1 MRNVGVMGVPL
12 DLGGSHRGVGLGTRS
27 IRIAGLGEALAALGH
42 KVHDWG
48 DIDTPLPETLDEGSS
63 RHKYLA
69 EIAEACRQTKVR
81 ARLMLEAGH
90 FPVFLGGDHSISIG
104 TIAAVS
110 AYQQSR
116 GRRLGLI
123 WFDAHGDF
131 NTPESTL
138 SGNIH
143 GMPLAVVTG
152 EGHPELLGI
161 GEGSAPMVRPQDAAL
176 IGIRDVD
183 GPEAERLRASKVNI
197 YTMRDIDE
205 RGIKDVVQEA
215 LARVSAHTDS
225 VHCSFDMDFV
235 DPEVSPGVGTRA
247 SGGPDR
253 REAHLAMELVADS
266 KLVGSLDMVEVNPVF
281 DERNRTSLFAVDLIL
296 SALGKRI
303 L

>member
-27 IRIAGLGEALAALGH
+27 IRIAGLGEAITALGH

-48 DIDTPLPETLDEGSS
+48 DVDTPLPETLDEGSS
-63 RHKYLA
+63 RHKYLP
-69 EIAEACRQTKVR
+69 EITEACRQTKVR

-110 AYQQSR
+110 AYQQAR

-131 NTPESTL
+131 NTPDSTL

-152 EGHPELLGI
+152 EGHPDLLGI
-161 GEGSAPMVRPQDAAL
+161 GEGQGPMVRPQDVAL
-176 IGIRDVD
+176 IGIRDID
-183 GPEAERLRASKVNI
+183 GPEADRLRASKLNI

-215 LARVSAHTDS
+215 LARVSAHTDA